1 MLRVRVYV
9 FITDIDFRVA
19 ALMFMRSSQ
28 DRMSGLQEKVFMA
41 GQKLSARV
49 DVFRCEDVICLVGRF
64 VEFLLGICSWVSNL
78 RAYHVGGSG
87 YVFVC
92 GPFYPFLTL
101 PIFLRK

>member
-19 ALMFMRSSQ
+19 ALIFMRSSQ

-64 VEFLLGICSWVSNL
+64 VVFLLGICSWGFKFKSLSCRGIRLCFRVWSILSFSNF
-78 RAYHVGGSG
+78 AHI
-87 YVFVC
+87 
-92 GPFYPFLTL
+92 LT
-101 PIFLRK
+101 